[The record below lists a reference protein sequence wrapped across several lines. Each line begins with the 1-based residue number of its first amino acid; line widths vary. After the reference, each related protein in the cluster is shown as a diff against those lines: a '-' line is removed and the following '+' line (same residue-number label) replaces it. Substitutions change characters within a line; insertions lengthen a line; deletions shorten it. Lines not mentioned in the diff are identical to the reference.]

1 MSKRSKR
8 AGAGVLPALVM
19 GLAVVAGCDL
29 EVENPGALL
38 DPDINDLVTLPFLV
52 NGAAQEFN
60 QLPDNLALDVLRLTD
75 EAAGTG
81 SYFQTGRMRRGAFD
95 WTETGGMFGQL
106 HETIWTG
113 QSAWERMAHPDVVAD
128 GYDRDTSVDA
138 ARVWLLIG
146 MTHRMFGENFCEVVY
161 STGADWNVPEP
172 GPVVDRT
179 AAFDSAIVAFDRAI
193 TIGTAAGSAAA
204 AHVMAAHAGKAQA
217 YLGKGDF
224 TAAIAEAALVPT
236 DFEMVAF
243 YNSSV
248 NSNIVRQETIGR
260 NEVGLFNS
268 YVFNIAGGSGSSSDQ
283 DPRVPFRI
291 CGTFDDP
298 ANLHDLV
305 TGNTYFTPTGRCSS
319 PQGADGVT
327 AHYQQ
332 RKYTSNSSDII
343 VASGREMRL
352 IEAEAALLASDLT
365 TFTAKINEVRDYY
378 DIGPIAEPATAGTL
392 EYTNG
397 LYDRHNAYDAKAGN
411 VGDPGVDG
419 WSILDG
425 ERHLTLWGEGRR
437 LFDLHR
443 WSHPFLDGGLVFWD
457 AEPRRVSCYPV
468 PEIEC
473 TLNPALKGS
482 ALRTG
487 VADGTTT
494 CG

>member
-1 MSKRSKR
+1 MSKRTE
-8 AGAGVLPALVM
+8 GAWGSLVPVLAV
-19 GLAVVAGCDL
+19 GLAVVSGCDL
-29 EVENPGALL
+29 DVENPGALL
-38 DPDINDLVTLPFLV
+38 DADINDLVTLPFLV

-75 EAAGTG
+75 EAAGSG
-81 SYFQTGRMRRGAFD
+81 SYFQTGRLRRGALD
-95 WTETGGMFGQL
+95 WTETGGTFGQI

-128 GYDRDTSVDA
+128 GYNRDVEADA

-146 MTHRMFGENFCEVVY
+146 MSHRMFGENYCEVVY

-172 GPVVDRT
+172 GPVRNRT
-179 AAFDSAIVAFDRAI
+179 AAFDSAIVAFNRAI
-193 TIGTAAGSAAA
+193 TIGTAAGSDADD
-204 AHVMAAHAGKAQA
+204 HVTAAHAGIAQA
-217 YLGKGDF
+217 YVGKGDF
-224 TAAIAEAALVPT
+224 ASAILESAMVPT
-236 DFEMVAF
+236 DFDLEAL
-243 YNSSV
+243 YDSDV
-248 NSNIVRQETIGR
+248 NDNVVRQETIGR

-268 YVFNIAGGSGSSSDQ
+268 YAFNIAGGSASSSAQ
-283 DPRVPFRI
+283 DPRVPFQV

-298 ANLHDLV
+298 MNPKNSSV
-305 TGNTYFTPTGRCSS
+305 TPTGTCGS

-327 AHYQQ
+327 AHSRQ
-332 RKYTSNSSDII
+332 RKFTSNSSDIL

-352 IEAEAALLASDLT
+352 IEAEEALLRGDLP
-365 TFTAKINEVRDYY
+365 TFTARINEVRDYY
-378 DIGPIAEPATAGTL
+378 GLAAIAEPATAGAL

-397 LYDRHNAYDAKAGN
+397 LYDRHNAYDAKLGN

-443 WSHPFLDGGLVFWD
+443 WQHPFLDGGIVFWD
-457 AEPRRVSCYPV
+457 TEPRRVSCYPV

-473 TLNPALKGS
+473 TLNEQLKGT
-482 ALRTG
+482 ALLTG
-487 VADGTTT
+487 VGAATTA